1 MLNKV
6 EEFQRAFNQMVNDEP
21 STIGH
26 YELRYDLMR
35 EENDEYLEAAKNDDL
50 IEIADALADQLYIL
64 YGTIL
69 AHGMQHI
76 IEDVFNEVHRS
87 NMTKLVDGKP
97 IINGVGGIYNVT
109 KPFGKI
115 LKPDSYESPNISQF
129 LFGSSK

>member
-6 EEFQRAFNQMVNDEP
+6 EEFQRAFNQLVNDKP
-21 STIGH
+21 SVIND

-35 EENDEYLEAAKNDDL
+35 EENDEYLEAAKNNNL
-50 IEIADALADQLYIL
+50 VEIADALADQLYIL
-64 YGTIL
+64 YGTVL

-97 IINGVGGIYNVT
+97 LINGVDGIYEIT
-109 KPFGKI
+109 KPIGKI
-115 LKPDSYESPNISQF
+115 LKPNTYESPNISKF
-129 LFGSSK
+129 IK